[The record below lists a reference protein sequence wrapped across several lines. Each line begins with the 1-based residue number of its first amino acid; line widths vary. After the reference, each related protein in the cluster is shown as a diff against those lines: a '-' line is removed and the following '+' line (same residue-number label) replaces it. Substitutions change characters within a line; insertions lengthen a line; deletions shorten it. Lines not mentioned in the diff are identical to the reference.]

1 MSAAFQTAMCD
12 LEESNCVTV
21 KENEMKAFI
30 VYCHPSENSFTKNM
44 CDAFIKGIT
53 DSGNDY
59 IISDLY
65 KMGFQT
71 DMTEEE
77 YLRDSNYRNTPDV
90 AADVLAE
97 QEKINS
103 ADAIAFIYPVFWTE
117 APAKLVG
124 WFDRVWSYGFAYGEK
139 TMKELDKAVILCSAG
154 NSIERLEEFGL
165 LESMKKV
172 MLGDRLF
179 GRARQMEFIVF
190 DNTSKEN
197 ELREKNWDMN
207 IQKAYEIGKGLFG

>member
-1 MSAAFQTAMCD
+1 
-12 LEESNCVTV
+12 
-21 KENEMKAFI
+21 MKIFI
-30 VYCHPSENSFTKNM
+30 VYCHPSEDSFTKNM
-44 CDAFIKGIT
+44 CDAFIKGVT
-53 DSGNDY
+53 DSGNEY

-77 YLRDSNYRNTPDV
+77 YIRDANYRNTPNV
-90 AADVLAE
+90 AKDVLAE

-103 ADAIAFIYPVFWTE
+103 SDAIAFIYPVFWTE

-124 WFDRVWSYGFAYGEK
+124 WFDRVWTYGFAYGEK

-154 NSIERLEEFGL
+154 NPIEHLEEYGL
-165 LESMKKV
+165 LDSMKRV

-179 GRARQMEFIVF
+179 GRAKQMEFIVF
-190 DNTSKEN
+190 DNTSREN
-197 ELREKNWDMN
+197 ELREKNWDAN
-207 IQKAYEIGKGLFG
+207 LQKAYEIGKGLFA

>member
-1 MSAAFQTAMCD
+1 
-12 LEESNCVTV
+12 
-21 KENEMKAFI
+21 MKIFI
-30 VYCHPSENSFTKNM
+30 VYCHPSEDSFTKNM
-44 CDAFIKGIT
+44 CDAFIKGVT
-53 DSGNDY
+53 DSGNEY

-77 YLRDSNYRNTPDV
+77 YIRDANYRNTPNV
-90 AADVLAE
+90 AKDVLAE

-103 ADAIAFIYPVFWTE
+103 SDAIAFIYPVFWTE

-124 WFDRVWSYGFAYGEK
+124 WFDRVWTYGFAYGEK

-154 NSIERLEEFGL
+154 NSIELLEEYGL
-165 LESMKKV
+165 LDSMKRV

-179 GRARQMEFIVF
+179 GRAKQMEFIVF
-190 DNTSKEN
+190 DNTSRGN
-197 ELREKNWDMN
+197 ELREKNWDAN
-207 IQKAYEIGKGLFG
+207 LQKAYEIGKGLFA

>member
-1 MSAAFQTAMCD
+1 
-12 LEESNCVTV
+12 
-21 KENEMKAFI
+21 MKAFI
-30 VYCHPSENSFTKNM
+30 VYCHPSENSFTKSM
-44 CDAFIKGIT
+44 CDAFIKGVI
-53 DSGNDY
+53 DSGNEY
-59 IISDLY
+59 ILSDLY

-77 YLRDSNYRNTPDV
+77 YLRDAHYRNTPDV
-90 AADVLAE
+90 ADDVLAE

-103 ADAIAFIYPVFWTE
+103 SDAIVFIYPVFWTE

-139 TMKELDKAVILCSAG
+139 TMKVLDKAVILCSAG
-154 NSIERLEEFGL
+154 NPIERLEEYGL
-165 LESMKKV
+165 LDSMKRV

-179 GRARQMEFIVF
+179 GRAKQTEFVVF
-190 DNTSKEN
+190 DNTSREN

-207 IQKAYEIGKGLFG
+207 LQKAYEMGKELWTSKKV

>member
-1 MSAAFQTAMCD
+1 
-12 LEESNCVTV
+12 
-21 KENEMKAFI
+21 MKAFI